1 MKLTKADILKIPHTE
16 AMGFTGVKTFS
27 VVGVSIDS
35 RTICAGDLFIA
46 IRGEQFDGHNF
57 ISKAVEAGAALIV
70 VNQRWAENNA
80 AMMVSITI
88 PRLVVEDTT
97 LALGALAN
105 IYRKKF
111 DIPILVVG
119 GSNGKTTTKEM
130 IRNVLST
137 KYSVLCTEG
146 NLNNHIGVPETL
158 FRLDK
163 KHDIAV
169 VEIGT
174 NHPGEIEYL
183 CSIVEPTHGILT
195 NIGREHLEFFGSL
208 DGVAKAEAE
217 LFSWLAAHHGVAF
230 VNGDDEYLPALAKKI
245 KKRIVFGFSAKD
257 AAVKASSLT
266 MDEVARASFLVKP
279 KGKRVIK
286 ISVGVPGEHN
296 AKNALAATAVGL
308 HFKIAPATI
317 QRVLETFQAAN
328 KRMQVI
334 QTGGITILND
344 TYNSNPDSVLVALA
358 TLKSVNTAGRRIA
371 VLGDMLE
378 LGTHAEM
385 LHKQIGKM
393 AAGCRVDILLTYGK
407 LSHATYQAATTV
419 TKSHFELKP
428 VLIKFLSEIVAAGDV
443 VLVKGSR
450 GMKMEEVVASLIDH
464 TTQKATA

>member
-1 MKLTKADILKIPHTE
+1 VKLSKTDLLEIPHTQ
-16 AMGFTGVKTFS
+16 ALGFNGAKPFS
-27 VVGVSIDS
+27 ASGVSIDS
-35 RTICAGDLFIA
+35 RTIHAGDVFVA

-57 ISKAVEAGAALIV
+57 ISKAVEAGAAVIV
-70 VNQRWAENNA
+70 VNQRWTDTNA
-80 AMMVSITI
+80 AMMVSVTI

-97 LALGALAN
+97 LALGSLAN
-105 IYRKKF
+105 VYRKKF

-130 IRNVLST
+130 IRSVLST

-163 KHDIAV
+163 EHDIAV

-174 NHPGEIEYL
+174 NHPGEIDYL
-183 CSIVEPTHGILT
+183 CSVVEPTHGILT

-208 DGVAKAEAE
+208 EGVAKAEAE
-217 LFSWLAAHHGVAF
+217 LFVWLTEHHGVAF
-230 VNGDDEYLPALAKKI
+230 VNGDDEYLPLLAKKI
-245 KKRIVFGFSAKD
+245 KKPIVFGFFAKG
-257 AAVKASSLT
+257 AAVKASSVT
-266 MDEVARASFLVKP
+266 MDDVARASFLVKP
-279 KGKRVIK
+279 KGKHGIK

-296 AKNALAATAVGL
+296 AKNALAAATVGL
-308 HFKIAPATI
+308 HFKVALSKI
-317 QRVLETFQAAN
+317 QQALATFQTAN

-334 QTGGITILND
+334 QAGGITILND
-344 TYNSNPDSVLVALA
+344 TYNSNPDSTMVALE
-358 TLKSVNTAGRRIA
+358 TLKLIHTKGRRIA
-371 VLGDMLE
+371 VLADMLE

-385 LHKQIGKM
+385 LHKQIGK
-393 AAGCRVDILLTYGK
+393 ATAGFHVDMLLTYGK
-407 LSHATYQAATTV
+407 LSHATFQAATTT

-428 VLIKFLSEIVAAGDV
+428 VLSKYLTETVTTGDV

-464 TTQKATA
+464 ITQKATA